1 MRLPTRAKDL
11 TDLAVHLVEDCS
23 VSMGQRQAA
32 YRQYGQWIETGRNAG
47 SLSIANLMYG
57 HLDRT
62 ASHLFSP
69 SELRSAIS
77 FERLYGQIWQ
87 DKGAA
92 VARVISNEW
101 ETHNIDLLFARGV
114 REALGYGAY
123 LLKQLGGMDK
133 KGKPIFRGA
142 RLVPPWRFGVY
153 NEALNMLDEQE
164 AMLETCYLNRHEVWR
179 RVRNLPDAEKLYKR
193 IMGSSQKAAGLAT
206 PTSFMHQVLST
217 AVLNT
222 SLQNM
227 TQPQPGGIVQ
237 LTNDP
242 NFALLG
248 PVVAPELFAMHEL
261 YVQDDD
267 RAGDW
272 TTIQLIEP
280 DILIAPAPLAGGGTL
295 KHCDLFAPE
304 VNPYTL
310 IQLNDVQDYLWGRS
324 EITDLMMLQDWL
336 TTHLD
341 DIKRMVGLQID
352 KIMGFEGVDAITD
365 EIYAQM
371 TRVPGTVT
379 VPQGGKFHDLTPQIS
394 PELASTI
401 VELILKLM
409 DRASGFPPTVAGYG
423 EQGVRAGVHADTLV
437 KTGSPRLRD
446 RSLIAERQCN
456 QALDTTLSF
465 FEAKDARAYWTDPE
479 IGTTDFMINQLHED
493 RRIHVDSHSSSPIY
507 HDDHAQL
514 LAWGVKAGIVD
525 GQSAIEEL
533 PFSHKDV
540 LIARWKQKQEFERKL
555 LEQYGPEVLTGHR
568 SSSHRAA

>member
-1 MRLPTRAKDL
+1 MRLPTRAKEL
-11 TDLAVHLVEDCS
+11 TKLAVQVIEDCS

-47 SLSIANLMYG
+47 SLSIANLLYG

-77 FERLYGQIWQ
+77 FERHYDQMWLLRAG
-87 DKGAA
+87 A
-92 VARVISNEW
+92 VARVVSNEW

-123 LLKQLGGMDK
+123 FLKQMGGMDEQ
-133 KGKPIFRGA
+133 GRPIFRGA
-142 RLVPPWRFGVY
+142 RLVPPWRMGVY
-153 NEALNMLDEQE
+153 NEAINSLDEQE
-164 AMLETCYLNRHEVWR
+164 ALLETCYLNRHEVWR
-179 RVRNLPDAEKLYKR
+179 RVRNLPDAGNLYKR
-193 IMGSSQKAAGLAT
+193 VMGSSQKDAGLAT

-217 AVLNT
+217 AVLST

-242 NFALLG
+242 NFATLG
-248 PVVAPELFAMHEL
+248 PTVAPELFAMHEL

-267 RAGDW
+267 RPGDW
-272 TTIQLIEP
+272 TTIQIIEP
-280 DILIAPAPLAGGGTL
+280 DILIAPAPLAEGGTL
-295 KHCDLFAPE
+295 KQCNLFAPK

-324 EITDLMMLQDWL
+324 EIVDLMMLQDWL

-341 DIKRMVGLQID
+341 DMKRLVGIQVD
-352 KIMGFEGVDAITD
+352 KILGFEGIDAITD

-371 TRVPGTVT
+371 TRVPGTMA
-379 VPQGGKFHDLTPQIS
+379 VPQGAKIHDLTPQM
-394 PELASTI
+394 PAGM
-401 VELILKLM
+401 VEIAQEIIALM
-409 DRASGFPPTVAGYG
+409 DKASGFPPTVAGYG

-465 FEAKDARAYWTDPE
+465 LEAKDARAYWVDPAV
-479 IGTTDFMINQLHED
+479 GVTDFTINQLHED

-514 LAWGVKAGIVD
+514 LAWGVKSGIVD
-525 GQSAIEEL
+525 GESAIEQL
-533 PFSHKDV
+533 PFNHKDI
-540 LIARWKQKQEFERKL
+540 LIARWKQKQAFEMEL
-555 LEQYGPEVLTGHR
+555 LKTYGPEVLTGHR
-568 SSSHRAA
+568 SSHKAA